1 MARHVPGA
9 RAAGDTVRMEVL
21 PDPGAVA
28 IRAAERIA
36 QVARD
41 AVTERGRCAL
51 AFSGGT
57 TPWRALRALA
67 GEDVPWD
74 RVHLFQVDERAA
86 PSGDPD
92 RNYFHLKETLIDR
105 IAVPSANVHPMSV
118 EAEVLDEEARRY
130 EAILR
135 RIAGTPPVLDLIQL
149 GLGEDGHTASLFPGD
164 AALQEIDADVAVTGL
179 HQGRRRMT
187 LTFPAIDR
195 ARSILWLVA
204 GAGKTAALERL
215 CAGDRSIPA
224 GRVRS
229 DRAILLADWAA
240 RSARRAPAGS
250 PASSRAT
257 PSANGS
263 RRLPSAQSRASA
275 SREAASPGSRSA
287 ASR

>member
-1 MARHVPGA
+1 MARPGS
-9 RAAGDTVRMEVL
+9 RAAGGIVRTEVL

-36 QVARD
+36 QVARE

-57 TPWRALRALA
+57 TPWQALRALA

-92 RNYFHLKETLIDR
+92 RNYFHLKEALIDR
-105 IAVPSANVHPMSV
+105 IAVPSGNVHPMSV
-118 EAEVLDEEARRY
+118 EAENFDEEACRY

-135 RIAGTPPVLDLIQL
+135 RIAGTPPVLDLVQL

-164 AALQEIDADVAVTGL
+164 PALQAVDSEIAVTGL
-179 HQGRRRMT
+179 HMGRRRMT

-195 ARSILWLVA
+195 ARCILWLVT
-204 GAGKTAALERL
+204 GAGKAAALERL
-215 CAGDRSIPA
+215 LAGDRSIPA
-224 GRVRS
+224 GCVRS
-229 DRAILLADWAA
+229 DRAVLLADTAA
-240 RSARRAPAGS
+240 AGG
-250 PASSRAT
+250 R
-257 PSANGS
+257 
-263 RRLPSAQSRASA
+263 
-275 SREAASPGSRSA
+275 
-287 ASR
+287 